1 MNRSTALR
9 RAEYSIEVQ
18 TTVYAATW
26 RRRPRGDDTTSALH
40 TPALSRRDVTHR
52 RTGSIRVR
60 HLYGRTR
67 CATST
72 RGKKYGFS
80 SGPLP
85 GVQTSREQHHTVCGY
100 YRRHFETPLGLH
112 SMFDYA
118 SGMLVHHK
126 PLPVDVHPLPV
137 EMVRRVVLKW
147 VLPRCDRCECYVR
160 LLSLAVQQALDAFS
174 EARVSKVVT

>member
-1 MNRSTALR
+1 M
-9 RAEYSIEVQ
+9 
-18 TTVYAATW
+18 
-26 RRRPRGDDTTSALH
+26 RPRGDDFRSGRH
-40 TPALSRRDVTHR
+40 DVRSPRSLSTRREHIEGQARLGLGTCTAVLAVL
-52 RTGSIRVR
+52 RVR
-60 HLYGRTR
+60 GER
-67 CATST
+67 
-72 RGKKYGFS
+72 KYGFS

-85 GVQTSREQHHTVCGY
+85 GVKTSREQHHTVCGY

-118 SGMLVHHK
+118 SGMFVHHK

-137 EMVRRVVLKW
+137 EMVRRVVLKRI
-147 VLPRCDRCECYVR
+147 LPRRDSCECYVR